1 MALDKILQLRSFVD
15 VGQCRALF
23 ESGAGSSYISLDLIK
38 HIKMN
43 PSKREFKRIEMLMHT
58 ATKQRE
64 IYEAGLTDLHEK
76 FKMIGEFNN
85 MDNNILL

>member
-1 MALDKILQLRSFVD
+1 
-15 VGQCRALF
+15 
-23 ESGAGSSYISLDLIK
+23 
-38 HIKMN
+38 MN

-76 FKMIGEFNN
+76 FKMIAEFNN
-85 MDNNILL
+85 MDKNILLWPLNPRYECLINQYQHLSGVFMND

>member
-1 MALDKILQLRSFVD
+1 
-15 VGQCRALF
+15 
-23 ESGAGSSYISLDLIK
+23 
-38 HIKMN
+38 MN

-76 FKMIGEFNN
+76 FKMIAEFNN
-85 MDNNILL
+85 MDENILL